1 LLQIEAQEKSS
12 LEKLIKDMEQKLVK
26 GGMVLESKEQEKAR
40 AFKEYQNK
48 IKQERSKQKKLLEE
62 KQRQEEE
69 LMDFT

>member
-1 LLQIEAQEKSS
+1 
-12 LEKLIKDMEQKLVK
+12 MEQKLVK

-48 IKQERSKQKKLLEE
+48 IKQERAKQKKLLEE

-69 LMDFT
+69 LLDFT